1 MRLCKRQESAMSVE
15 KRTTDA
21 IAIMA
26 GGASA
31 LEKL

>member
-1 MRLCKRQESAMSVE
+1 MSVE

-31 LEKL
+31 LEKLQSEKLGCEK